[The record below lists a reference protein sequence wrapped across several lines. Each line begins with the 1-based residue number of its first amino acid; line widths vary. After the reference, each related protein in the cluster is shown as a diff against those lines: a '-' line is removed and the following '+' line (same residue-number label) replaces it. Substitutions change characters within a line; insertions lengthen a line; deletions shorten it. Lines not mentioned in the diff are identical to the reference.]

1 MFSENEFVF
10 FFEILFLS
18 LVVYKIQRRMSIE
31 PWLSNTEFCPSLL
44 IFEVTHIKMNYLF
57 FIYKYKYFKL
67 QNNIGYVT

>member
-1 MFSENEFVF
+1 
-10 FFEILFLS
+10 
-18 LVVYKIQRRMSIE
+18 MSIE